1 MVIDRGEP
9 TDSSHRKR
17 PRPLGRD
24 HFIMAPA
31 LNITTLA
38 ERMLEDYDSHNPG
51 TVFAEGLRLSIT
63 DAYRLQA
70 QVAQLRERR
79 GEQLVGYKIG
89 CVCSENQERHGLS
102 HPVYG
107 RLWSTEQYSNDVDL
121 ATRDFANVAIEGEFA
136 VTLRDDVELGNA
148 TIRAVAAAVDH
159 VFTVIELHNLVLRSD
174 ERGPELI
181 ANNAIHAGVVR
192 STGVR
197 PPQTSARTALSVEC
211 DGHNG
216 GHWSDR
222 RWPDDLLQE
231 VPRLVAELAKE
242 GVYLERGQMILTGAW
257 GPPLPLAGRENTER
271 VEVFSTLFGSVAGVV
286 FRLGF

>member
-1 MVIDRGEP
+1 
-9 TDSSHRKR
+9 
-17 PRPLGRD
+17 
-24 HFIMAPA
+24 MAPA

-136 VTLRDDVELGNA
+136 VTLRDDVELGNPRSA
-148 TIRAVAAAVDH
+148 QWPQQWTTSSRSSSSTIW
-159 VFTVIELHNLVLRSD
+159 FF
-174 ERGPELI
+174 
-181 ANNAIHAGVVR
+181 VV
-192 STGVR
+192 T
-197 PPQTSARTALSVEC
+197 
-211 DGHNG
+211 
-216 GHWSDR
+216 
-222 RWPDDLLQE
+222 
-231 VPRLVAELAKE
+231 
-242 GVYLERGQMILTGAW
+242 
-257 GPPLPLAGRENTER
+257 REAPN
-271 VEVFSTLFGSVAGVV
+271 
-286 FRLGF
+286 